1 MSITAIQQKA
11 AINNINNNIVV
22 GSITVLTAA
31 ADTNITM
38 EQMTLLLN
46 AKSPV
51 VWYWKQKTKDDYWK
65 QTIKVKKTVT
75 FKQLK
80 TSEEDEM
87 EADHDIIKEDELKEG
102 DQIRADQHTT
112 AADQS
117 KAVDQKKRDDY
128 IKVDDQ
134 MKADD

>member
-1 MSITAIQQKA
+1 MKSEYNSIEGKRGIWFGFSSCLNRLNCLHIYLIKVVWNYREFPAKRTFNFTLKISMSITAIQQKA

-51 VWYWKQKTKDDYWK
+51 V
-65 QTIKVKKTVT
+65 
-75 FKQLK
+75 
-80 TSEEDEM
+80 
-87 EADHDIIKEDELKEG
+87 
-102 DQIRADQHTT
+102 
-112 AADQS
+112 
-117 KAVDQKKRDDY
+117 
-128 IKVDDQ
+128 
-134 MKADD
+134 